1 MTTKINQLLQKW
13 PNNTVATARWLKSEG
28 VDHRLA
34 SKYVQSGWLS
44 RLGHGAYVRAGSS
57 VDWAGGVHA
66 LQTQLGLD
74 VHLGAVTAMDL
85 RGHAH
90 YLALRGRAIVLFGNP
105 GTKLPAW
112 FSSHRWSQPVS
123 LVTTGVFQY
132 CNECTST
139 LDVGGIELNTVSLER
154 AAFEMMYLVPKQQSY
169 EEAVQIMASLTTL
182 RPRVVQRLL
191 ESCTSVKT
199 KRLFMHV
206 AEQLEL
212 PCLPHLDVSDVN
224 FGSGRRSIHR
234 GGTLE
239 RKYDLVIS
247 DTI

>member
-1 MTTKINQLLQKW
+1 MTTKINKLLQKW
-13 PNNTVATARWLKSEG
+13 PNNAVATAKWLKSEG

-34 SKYVQSGWLS
+34 SKYVRSGWLN

-74 VHLGAVTAMDL
+74 VHLGGVTAMEL

-90 YLALRGRAIVLFGNP
+90 YLAIGGRAIVLFGTL

-112 FSSHRWSQPVS
+112 FSAQHWSQPVT
-123 LVTTGVFQY
+123 LVTTGVFQD
-132 CNECTST
+132 CNDCTSI
-139 LDVGGIELNTVSLER
+139 LNVDGVELATASLER
-154 AAFEMMYLVPKQQSY
+154 AAFEMMYLVPMRQSY
-169 EEAVQIMASLTTL
+169 EEAVQIMETLTTL
-182 RPRVVQRLL
+182 RPQVVQQLL

-239 RKYDLVIS
+239 RKYDLVLA

>member
-13 PNNTVATARWLKSEG
+13 PNNTVATAKWLKSEG

-34 SKYVQSGWLS
+34 SKYVQSGWLN
-44 RLGHGAYVRAGSS
+44 RLGHGAYVRVGSS
-57 VDWAGGVHA
+57 VDWTGGVHA

-90 YLALRGRAIVLFGNP
+90 YLALGGRTVVLFGKP

-112 FSSHRWSQPVS
+112 FCAHQWSQPFT
-123 LVTTGVFQY
+123 LVTTGVFQD

-139 LDVGGIELNTVSLER
+139 LDVGGIELATASLEL
-154 AAFEMMYLVPKQQSY
+154 AAFEMMHLVPKQQSY
-169 EEAVQIMASLTTL
+169 EEAVQIMTSLTTL
-182 RPRVVQRLL
+182 RPRVVQLLL

-239 RKYDLVIS
+239 HKYDLVIA

>member
-13 PNNTVATARWLKSEG
+13 PNDTFATAKWLKNEG

-34 SKYVQSGWLS
+34 SKYVHSGWLE
-44 RLGHGAYVRAGSS
+44 RLGHGAYVRVGSG

-90 YLALRGRAIVLFGNP
+90 YLALRGRTIVLFGQP

-112 FSSHRWSQPVS
+112 FSAHQWSQPVT
-123 LVTTGVFQY
+123 LVTTGVFQI
-132 CNECTST
+132 CNEHTST
-139 LDVGGIELNTVSLER
+139 LDVNGIKLTTASLER
-154 AAFEMMYLVPKQQSY
+154 AAFEMMYLVPKQQAY

-182 RPRVVQRLL
+182 RPKVVQRLL

-199 KRLFMHV
+199 KRLFMHI

-212 PCLPHLDVSDVN
+212 PCLPHLDASNVN
-224 FGSGRRSIHR
+224 FGSGRRSIHT
-234 GGTLE
+234 GGRLE
-239 RKYDLVIS
+239 RKYNLVIN
-247 DTI
+247 DAI

>member
-1 MTTKINQLLQKW
+1 MTTKINKLLQKW
-13 PNNTVATARWLKSEG
+13 PYNAVATAKWLKSEG
-28 VDHRLA
+28 VDHRQA
-34 SKYVQSGWLS
+34 SKYVQSGWLN

-74 VHLGAVTAMDL
+74 VHLGAVTAMEL

-90 YLALRGRAIVLFGNP
+90 YLALGGRAIVLFGTL

-112 FSSHRWSQPVS
+112 FSAQHWSQPVT
-123 LVTTGVFQY
+123 LVTTGVFQD
-132 CNECTST
+132 CNEYTSI
-139 LDVGGIELNTVSLER
+139 LNVDGVELATASLER
-154 AAFEMMYLVPKQQSY
+154 AAFEMMYLVPMRQSY
-169 EEAVQIMASLTTL
+169 EEAVQIMETLTTL
-182 RPRVVQRLL
+182 RPQVVQQLL

-224 FGSGRRSIHR
+224 FGSGRRSIHS

-239 RKYDLVIS
+239 RKYDLVLA

>member
-13 PNNTVATARWLKSEG
+13 PNNAVATARWLKSEG

-34 SKYVQSGWLS
+34 GKYVQSGWLN

-90 YLALRGRAIVLFGNP
+90 YLALRGRAIVLFGYP

-112 FSSHRWSQPVS
+112 FSSHQWSQPVS
-123 LVTTGVFQY
+123 LVTTSVFQY

-139 LDVGGIELNTVSLER
+139 LDVDGIELNTASLER
-154 AAFEMMYLVPKQQSY
+154 AAFEMMYLVPNQQSY